1 MTITATITIKAQFYD
16 CDPMNVVWHGNYPQ
30 YFEQARCALLDL
42 IDFNYRK
49 MSLTDYI
56 WPVVDMRI
64 KYVRSIVFGQTISAT
79 ASLAEYENRLCIDYV
94 LRDAASEEIVTK
106 GRTIQVAVHRVTGE
120 TAFESPAALLDAV
133 RRLKP

>member
-1 MTITATITIKAQFYD
+1 MTITATTTIKVQFYD

-64 KYVRSIVFGQTISAT
+64 KYVRSIVFGQVILAT
-79 ASLAEYENRLCIDYV
+79 ATLAEYENRVRIDYV
-94 LRDAASEEIVTK
+94 LRDAESGEIVTK
-106 GRTIQVAVHRVTGE
+106 GQTIQVAVHRVTGE

-133 RRLKP
+133 HRVKP